1 MTNSCLRIVVA
12 TSGAE
17 SPGEDDVR
25 ALKMLVQH
33 FRPHVVL
40 QRCKERWVNY
50 STGDS
55 CGDDSWIFV
64 RWCTEGDANRGCTFP
79 NDLGRDQISIF

>member
-12 TSGAE
+12 TSGAA

-33 FRPHVVL
+33 FHPHVVL
-40 QRCKERWVNY
+40 QRCKEIWVNS

-64 RWCTEGDANRGCTFP
+64 R
-79 NDLGRDQISIF
+79 